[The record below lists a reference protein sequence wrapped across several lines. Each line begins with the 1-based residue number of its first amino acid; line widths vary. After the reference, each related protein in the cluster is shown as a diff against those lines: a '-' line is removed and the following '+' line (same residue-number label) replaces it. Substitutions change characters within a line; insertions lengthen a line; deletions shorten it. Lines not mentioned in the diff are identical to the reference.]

1 MARNGSTRSPP
12 LNSCGSGRQRGL
24 ATTCMYR
31 WCSAGS
37 GHWNR
42 PRVGSWRVR
51 RGDLAA
57 VGGRA
62 AAAAAGDATAWEQ
75 LVDRYAGLVWSVC
88 LRYRLA
94 DADADADDVSQ
105 AVWLRTVEQLDR
117 LGDAEALPGW
127 LITPPAVLRTGRR
140 TVGLGVNVRVLEPTV
155 VDVAEGVLEAD
166 RASAL
171 EAGLAGLPP
180 QRQRL
185 LALLV
190 TDPPPS
196 STEVGTRLG
205 VPVDSIGPTRAR
217 CLDKLRRSPAMA
229 LTADRAGR

>member
-1 MARNGSTRSPP
+1 VTSPRSVAE
-12 LNSCGSGRQRGL
+12 LG
-24 ATTCMYR
+24 T
-31 WCSAGS
+31 
-37 GHWNR
+37 
-42 PRVGSWRVR
+42 
-51 RGDLAA
+51 
-57 VGGRA
+57 
-62 AAAAAGDATAWEQ
+62 AAAAGDATAWEQ

-190 TDPPPS
+190 TDPPPP

-217 CLDKLRRSPAMA
+217 CLDKLGRSPAMA
-229 LTADRAGR
+229 ALTAYRAGR

>member
-1 MARNGSTRSPP
+1 MTSPRSVAE
-12 LNSCGSGRQRGL
+12 LG
-24 ATTCMYR
+24 T
-31 WCSAGS
+31 
-37 GHWNR
+37 
-42 PRVGSWRVR
+42 
-51 RGDLAA
+51 
-57 VGGRA
+57 
-62 AAAAAGDATAWEQ
+62 AAAAGDATAWEQ

-117 LGDAEALPGW
+117 LLGDAEALPGW
-127 LITPPAVLRTGRR
+127 LITTTTTSRECLSVLRTGRR

-190 TDPPPS
+190 TDPPPP
-196 STEVGTRLG
+196 STEVGARLG

-217 CLDKLRRSPAMA
+217 CLDKLRRSSAMAA

>member
-1 MARNGSTRSPP
+1 MTSPRSVAE
-12 LNSCGSGRQRGL
+12 LG
-24 ATTCMYR
+24 T
-31 WCSAGS
+31 
-37 GHWNR
+37 
-42 PRVGSWRVR
+42 
-51 RGDLAA
+51 
-57 VGGRA
+57 
-62 AAAAAGDATAWEQ
+62 AAAAGDATAWEQ

-127 LITPPAVLRTGRR
+127 LTTTTSRECLSVLRTGRR

-185 LALLV
+185 PALLV
-190 TDPPPS
+190 TDPPLS
-196 STEVGTRLG
+196 STEVGHPAGGTGRQHRADASP
-205 VPVDSIGPTRAR
+205 VPGQAAAQPRDGGPD
-217 CLDKLRRSPAMA
+217 CRSCRPVK
-229 LTADRAGR
+229 TWEHDGREGGEPVGMVG

>member
-1 MARNGSTRSPP
+1 MTSPRSVAE
-12 LNSCGSGRQRGL
+12 LG
-24 ATTCMYR
+24 T
-31 WCSAGS
+31 
-37 GHWNR
+37 
-42 PRVGSWRVR
+42 
-51 RGDLAA
+51 
-57 VGGRA
+57 
-62 AAAAAGDATAWEQ
+62 AAAAGDATAWEQ

-127 LITPPAVLRTGRR
+127 LTTTTSRECLSVLRTGRR

-190 TDPPPS
+190 TDPPPP

-229 LTADRAGR
+229 ALTADRAGR